1 MLRMLEFIMGKN
13 DFREGLSKYLKK
25 YQYNNTKT
33 QDLWDVLDKQINV
46 I

>member
-13 DFREGLSKYLKK
+13 NFKEGLGNYLRKYE
-25 YQYNNTKT
+25 YNNTKT
-33 QDLWDVLDKQINV
+33 QDLWDVLDQQMNV